1 MRKDAVRIEIIE
13 SALKHGLSRDE
24 IVYALENSR
33 KSRTVKRSGNVD
45 KEVEFV
51 LGVLPNGNFC
61 ELAVALS
68 YDEQAL
74 LVFHAQTP
82 PTKGFLRQ
90 IDGSL

>member
-1 MRKDAVRIEIIE
+1 MRIEIIK
-13 SALKHGLSRDE
+13 SALKHGLSEDE
-24 IVYALENSR
+24 IVHALEHSR
-33 KSRTVKRSGNVD
+33 KSRTVKKSGNVN

-90 IDGSL
+90 IDGSMQ